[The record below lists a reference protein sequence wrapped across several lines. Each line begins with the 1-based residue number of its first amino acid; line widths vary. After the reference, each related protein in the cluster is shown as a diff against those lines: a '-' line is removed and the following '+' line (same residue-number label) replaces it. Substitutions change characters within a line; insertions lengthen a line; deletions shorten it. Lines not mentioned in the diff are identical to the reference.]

1 MCKIYSLLI
10 VGLTICSTPTYALNV
25 AEQKKSHKVTLNQQS
40 SKARSIAKIALAKT
54 ASEEALDKQ
63 KAAAALIPII
73 TLLLLDDSDSTP
85 NLDTDNDTINNTQ
98 DNCPSIANQDQKDT
112 DNDGQGDACDDDDDN
127 DGLTDVEE
135 LAQSTNPLKADTD
148 GDLVSDSQDDFPTD
162 ITKVATKA
170 KAHRLLVQA
179 SFGPTQE
186 ELAQVEATGISAWI
200 NTQLNKSSAYDNPND
215 NHKTHLERVI
225 QMALAL
231 EPAED
236 WMENTVFNRSLAS
249 FNVNKYQ
256 MATWWENTL
265 GHPTNTAHGSDQL
278 RQRIAYALSQILVV
292 SNSAPPLDRRA
303 EGLAFYY
310 DILAKNAFGNYRTL
324 LGEMARSPTMGMY
337 LSHQGNRKT
346 NLAEATSP
354 DENFARELIQ
364 LFSIGLHE
372 LNLDGSPNRDT
383 YPNTY
388 PDTGSNVVPTYTQE
402 DVTEMAK
409 VMTGWDLVGN
419 SRYGNSTNRQGD
431 YTTFMEFTASEHE
444 DEIAESGDGSVTILG
459 QPFALNSGADG
470 SGLDSAL
477 DLLFQHANVA
487 PFVSRHLIKHL
498 VTSNPSSDYV
508 ARIATVFNN
517 NGSGVKGDLKAVVKA
532 ILLDD
537 EARNEANIQVS
548 SFGKAKEPILAL
560 TQFLRAFKVRP
571 LDGWIS
577 KDSSTVV
584 NGVYW
589 YRKPQVHFGHAPLR
603 SPSVFN
609 FYSPGFIPSDSY
621 FSQNK
626 LVAPELQIQTD
637 QILVEMNNRILTMI
651 NSYEKNR
658 IITQKGLSLAAYA
671 ATKKF
676 SSESLFLFDFDKEL
690 AVYEQ
695 ALDGDTDGDFA
706 NMELTNPDT
715 GLRYKEGAIDA
726 LLEHL
731 NQLLLGGTMTT
742 KYRAAFKHFLMS
754 SSGSRNSNDAKEAWI
769 NIKDAVRFI
778 VTSNAF
784 MIQK

>member
-1 MCKIYSLLI
+1 MDIFSHFHIFNPPYLRTKFITTKKQQTNLFKLTTSQPSDKTKI
-10 VGLTICSTPTYALNV
+10 AQ
-25 AEQKKSHKVTLNQQS
+25 AKVTQ
-40 SKARSIAKIALAKT
+40 AKT
-54 ASEEALDKQ
+54 ANAEELTKQ
-63 KAAAALIPII
+63 KTAAALIPII
-73 TLLLLDDSDSTP
+73 TLLLLDDAEATP
-85 NLDTDNDTINNTQ
+85 NPDTDTDTIENTQ
-98 DNCPSIANQDQKDT
+98 DNCPSVSNQDQRDT
-112 DNDGQGDACDDDDDN
+112 DNDGQGDACDNDDDN
-127 DGLTDVEE
+127 DGLTDAEE
-135 LAQSTNPLKADTD
+135 LALGTNPLKADTD
-148 GDLVSDSQDDFPTD
+148 GDSVFDSQDDFPTD
-162 ITKVATKA
+162 ITKVATRA
-170 KAHRLLVQA
+170 KAHRFLVQA
-179 SFGPTQE
+179 SFGPTQD
-186 ELAQVEATGISAWI
+186 ELAQVEATGITAWV
-200 NTQLNKSSAYDNPND
+200 NTQLSKPSAYDSPTD
-215 NHKTHLERVI
+215 SHKTHLERVI

-231 EPAED
+231 EPSED
-236 WMENTVFNRSLAS
+236 WTENTVFNRSLAS
-249 FNVNKYQ
+249 NNAKKYQ

-265 GHPTNTAHGSDQL
+265 GHPANTAHGSDQL

-303 EGLAFYY
+303 EGLAFFY

-346 NLAEATSP
+346 NLAETTSP

-364 LFSIGLHE
+364 LFTIGLLE
-372 LNLDGSPNRDT
+372 LNLDGSPNRDANA
-383 YPNTY
+383 NTY

-402 DVTEMAK
+402 DVAEMAK

-419 SRYGNSTNRQGD
+419 NRYGNSANRQGD
-431 YTTFMEFTASEHE
+431 YTTSMEFTALEHE
-444 DEIAESGDGSVTILG
+444 DEVAESGDGSVTILG
-459 QPFALNSGADG
+459 QSFALNSGADG

-477 DLLFQHANVA
+477 DLLFQHTNVA
-487 PFVSRHLIKHL
+487 PFISRHLIMHL

-508 ARIATVFNN
+508 ARIATLFNN

-537 EARNEANIQVS
+537 EARNEANIQIS

-577 KDSSTVV
+577 KDNTTVV

-589 YRKPQVHFGHAPLR
+589 YKNPQVDFGHAPMR

-609 FYSPGFIPSDSY
+609 FDSPDFIPSDSY

-637 QILVEMNNRILTMI
+637 QILVEMNNRILAII

-658 IITQKGLSLAAYA
+658 IITQKGFTLADYA

-676 SSESLFLFDFDKEL
+676 SSENLLLFDFDEEL

-695 ALDGDTDGDFA
+695 ALDGDTNGDFA
-706 NMELTNPDT
+706 NMELTNPTT
-715 GLRYKEGAIDA
+715 GIRYKEGAIDV

-731 NQLLLGGTMTT
+731 NQLLLGGTMTDT
-742 KYRAAFKHFLMS
+742 YRAGFKHYLMNAA
-754 SSGSRNSNDAKEAWI
+754 GSKNRNDAKEAWI
-769 NIKDAVRFI
+769 NIKDVVRFI